1 MPKGLI
7 TAARDAI
14 MPILFAEWNKKA
26 IGSETGAGGDLGF
39 LNMQTRGVDG
49 GVVTASNYESQIAAN
64 RGPVHA
70 ALRVTAQKVG
80 AATLRIYRPIT
91 GTSKKLYATRTRAI
105 PEGRKAEM
113 LAKARPGSVLALADN
128 AEEIVAGHR
137 LIDLITNVNS
147 QNDIFQ
153 LQNVTAAY
161 LGLTGNC
168 YWVLIKDGL
177 GIPTAIWIAPAEFM
191 RVIPDVDTLVAGYV
205 YKHGQLK
212 KAFGTDEVIHF
223 KSPAPGVKF
232 QFYGRGDLMGAAD
245 DFNLLS
251 QMYAFEGALFLH
263 GGVPATILS
272 TQSSYTEEEKVS
284 FRKQFEQRFGGSE
297 NAGKAMVTKD
307 VKVEQ
312 LGMAPREMAYQGA
325 RKFTNDNIY
334 TNMGV
339 PVAMMTN
346 QINSRAAL
354 DASIAQVSIFTID
367 PMLKL
372 IEQALNA
379 QLIPLYK
386 DPIYVE
392 YDNVIPEDRE
402 FELKE
407 DVDLVDGAIKTI
419 NEVRKERGL
428 DPVDNGDVA
437 YINMNK
443 VPLGTE
449 VSRQP
454 TQAQVNSM
462 AERAYA
468 EARRRVWGNG

>member
-1 MPKGLI
+1 MAKGLI

-14 MPILFAEWNKKA
+14 MPILFAGWNSKA
-26 IGSETGAGGDLGF
+26 IGSESGTGGDLGW
-39 LNMQTRGVDG
+39 LNMQTRGAEG
-49 GVVTASNYESQIAAN
+49 GVVQASNYESQIAAN

-70 ALRVTAQKVG
+70 ALRITAQKVG
-80 AATLRIYRPIT
+80 AATLRIYRPIK
-91 GTSKKLYATRTRAI
+91 GTPSKLYQTRTRAI

-113 LAKARPGSVLALADN
+113 LEKARPGSVLALADN

-137 LIDLITNVNS
+137 LVDVLTNVNS
-147 QNDIFQ
+147 QYDIFQ
-153 LQNVTAAY
+153 LQNITAAY

-168 YWVLIKDGL
+168 YWVLIKDRMN
-177 GIPTAIWIAPAEFM
+177 IPTAIWVAPAEYM
-191 RVIPDVDTLVAGYV
+191 RVIPDADTLVAGYV

-212 KAFGTDEVIHF
+212 KSFGTDDVIHF

-251 QMYAFEGALFLH
+251 QMYQFEGALFRN
-263 GGVPATILS
+263 GGIPATFIS
-272 TQSSYTEEEKVS
+272 TDTSWTEEQKTAYREG
-284 FRKQFEQRFGGSE
+284 FAQQFHSPE
-297 NAGKAMVTKD
+297 NAGRTMVGHG
-307 VKVEQ
+307 VRVEQ
-312 LGMAPREMAYQGA
+312 LGLAPREMAYQGA
-325 RKFTNDNIY
+325 RKFSNENIY

-372 IEQALNA
+372 IEQAINA
-379 QLIPLYK
+379 QMIPLYK

-402 FELKE
+402 FQLKE
-407 DVDLVDGAIKTI
+407 DVDLVDGAIKLI
-419 NEVRKERGL
+419 NEVRKERGME
-428 DPVDNGDVA
+428 PIEGGDVA
-437 YINMNK
+437 YMNMNK

-449 VSRQP
+449 VQRQP
-454 TQAQVNSM
+454 TQAQVNQLT
-462 AERAYA
+462 ERAMA
-468 EARRRVWGNG
+468 EARRRVWGE